1 MREAALEAGCRQDAA
16 AVGFDFPKLSTGRVG
31 RPDRLLPL
39 PDAPAV
45 YVELKTPRGR
55 ISKPQE
61 REHVR
66 LRSLGYRVEV
76 IRTRLAFRYL
86 LCEYSVDARSRWM

>member
-1 MREAALEAGCRQDAA
+1 MREAALEAACRQDAA
-16 AVGFDFPKLSTGRVG
+16 AVGFDFPKLSWRVG
-31 RPDRLLPL
+31 CPDRLLPL

-45 YVELKTPRGR
+45 YVEIKTPRGR

-76 IRTRLAFRYL
+76 IRTRLAFRDL
-86 LCEYSVDARSRWM
+86 LSEYSVDARSRWA